1 MSYIIQR
8 KVRKAIYVYECTSYR
23 NKAGKP
29 RNHQRYLGRLDK
41 DGVLITKRRKLPAK
55 IKEVKT
61 ITRRFILDDI
71 PINQSGDFRRDLGS
85 TSGLS
90 SRHEM
95 LKPASSEIFCAPK
108 KSRTTR
114 PILRKLFTCDLL
126 RPEKSRLYIMAAS

>member
-61 ITRRFILDDI
+61 VTRRFILEDI
-71 PINQSGDFRRDLGS
+71 PINHSVDLGS

-90 SRHEM
+90 SRHKM
-95 LKPASSEIFCAPK
+95 LYPKSSEIFCAPK

-114 PILRKLFTCDLL
+114 PIPRRLFTCELL
-126 RPEKSRLYIMAAS
+126 RPEKFRLSIIAAS